1 MKISIICPLYNAENY
16 IEDLYFNIKKQ
27 KDVSI
32 ADIRFILTESSDNT
46 EEKLKKLEC
55 NYKKISKT
63 SIIKVNYF
71 KIFGI
76 TISL

>member
-55 NYKKISKT
+55 NYKKISKNEF
-63 SIIKVNYF
+63 SH
-71 KIFGI
+71 
-76 TISL
+76 SLVREKAGFED